1 MTPSER
7 SLPITETRGSRDC
20 AAKPDP
26 IEPLLT
32 AADIAVITQVSVRTV
47 RRWHELGEI
56 PAGLRIGAQVRWRRD
71 EIEAFL
77 LGPPKPFGRG
87 ERK

>member
-1 MTPSER
+1 MSQPNT
-7 SLPITETRGSRDC
+7 T
-20 AAKPDP
+20 P

-32 AADIAVITQVSVRTV
+32 AADIAVITKVSVRTV

-56 PAGLRIGAQVRWRRD
+56 PPGLRIGAQVRWRRE

-77 LGPPKPFGRG
+77 CGPTKPSERG